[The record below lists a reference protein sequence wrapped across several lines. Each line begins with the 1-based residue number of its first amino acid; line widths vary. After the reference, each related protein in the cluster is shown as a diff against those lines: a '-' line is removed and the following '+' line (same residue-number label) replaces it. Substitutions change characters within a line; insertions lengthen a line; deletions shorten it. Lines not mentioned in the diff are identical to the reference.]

1 MANYHY
7 LAALPCAQW
16 RRGVLKSQ
24 LELHK
29 HHRVLLYEVYPLQL
43 SLFQGVLY
51 RKDIEFFLSEVVFAM
66 EPLTEIERN
75 KIQEVKQLH
84 EDVTDS
90 LLEWTHVIGGFTALY
105 SLLNP
110 KHEWVYK
117 YYLKYIPA
125 LPKAEI
131 ARRLGRA
138 GVWTLLTVYSGTWLV
153 PLLRTLYLPDLLS
166 LLQIGEQFEVGY
178 WSRSFVSSIMTK

>member
-7 LAALPCAQW
+7 LANEPCAQW
-16 RRGVLKSQ
+16 RRGVLKAQ
-24 LELHK
+24 VELHK
-29 HHRVLLYEVYPLQL
+29 RHRVLLYEVYPLQL
-43 SLFQGVLY
+43 GMLRGLLY

-75 KIQEVKQLH
+75 KIQEVKYLY
-84 EDVTDS
+84 EDVTAT
-90 LLEWTHVIGGFTALY
+90 LLKLTHNIGGFTALY
-105 SLLNP
+105 SLINP

-125 LPKAEI
+125 LPRAEI
-131 ARRLGRA
+131 VRRVGKA
-138 GVWTLLTVYSGTWLV
+138 GVWTLLTVYSGAWLV
-153 PLLRTLYLPDLLS
+153 PLLRTLYLSDLLAN
-166 LLQIGEQFEVGY
+166 LQIGQQFELGY